1 MKHVLLLVLFA
12 TLVACGDERSA
23 HIETSGSIRIA
34 VLPDQSRDTLLSQY
48 APLLDYLEKE
58 TSLDF
63 ELAIPRDYADL
74 LDQFGAGRVDLAW
87 FGGLTF
93 TQAER
98 RNQAVPLVF
107 RDVDLQFTSCYLTD
121 SSDTRTMIGQFEGED
136 FSFGPRLSTSGHLM
150 PRFFMEKEGLYPEQ
164 FFASVQ
170 HSTGHDQTA
179 IRVSE
184 GAVALGVANCVIV
197 QSLLDNG
204 RLSSDK
210 VRIMETT
217 PPYSD
222 YVWAASAS
230 LDEQIKVTLV
240 DAFLALDASIPEHR
254 EILRLQGANAYLPAA
269 SEDFA
274 IIRLA
279 ADRAGLFLV
288 DNEN

>member
-1 MKHVLLLVLFA
+1 MKYVLLLVLLA
-12 TLVACGDERSA
+12 TLVACEDERSV
-23 HIETSGSIRIA
+23 HIAPSGPIRIA
-34 VLPDQSRDTLLSQY
+34 VLPDQSRDTLLTQH
-48 APLLDYLEKE
+48 APLLDYLENE
-58 TSLDF
+58 TSLEF
-63 ELAIPRDYADL
+63 EIAIPRDYADL

-98 RNQAVPLVF
+98 RSQAVPLVF

-164 FFASVQ
+164 FFASIR
-170 HSTGHDQTA
+170 HSAGHDQTA
-179 IRVSE
+179 IWVSE

-197 QSLLDNG
+197 QSLLENG
-204 RLSSDK
+204 RLSSDD

-222 YVWAASAS
+222 YVWAVSPS
-230 LDEQIKVTLV
+230 LHEHIKITIL

-269 SEDFA
+269 SENFA
-274 IIRLA
+274 IVRLA
-279 ADRAGLFLV
+279 ADRAGLFV
-288 DNEN
+288 EDSEN

>member
-1 MKHVLLLVLFA
+1 MKYVLLLVLLA
-12 TLVACGDERSA
+12 TLVACEDERSV
-23 HIETSGSIRIA
+23 HIAPSGPIRIA
-34 VLPDQSRDTLLSQY
+34 VLPDQSRDTLLTQH
-48 APLLDYLEKE
+48 APLLDYLENE
-58 TSLDF
+58 TSLEF
-63 ELAIPRDYADL
+63 VIAIPRDYADL

-98 RNQAVPLVF
+98 RSQAVPLVF

-164 FFASVQ
+164 FFASIR
-170 HSTGHDQTA
+170 HSAGHDQTA
-179 IRVSE
+179 IWVSE

-197 QSLLDNG
+197 QSLLENG
-204 RLSSDK
+204 QLSSDG

-222 YVWAASAS
+222 YVWAVSPS
-230 LDEQIKVTLV
+230 LHEHIKITIL

-269 SEDFA
+269 SENFA
-274 IIRLA
+274 IVRLA
-279 ADRAGLFLV
+279 ADRAGLFV
-288 DNEN
+288 EDSEN